1 MVIAEDKSK
10 WKMVTYGYDG
20 TNLVP
25 LKLNADGELV
35 VNLEASAINIGDVD
49 IASAPIIGSL
59 ADPAASVSADET
71 NLTLSS
77 LIALGKA
84 CKNLDIDAVA
94 HLATLAGAVSA
105 GKMSLGALIAGE
117 AHIGEVGGRSF
128 VVSGTVTRPA
138 DTPGVYH
145 SLDEINTTTNPAT
158 AGLIEFPLM
167 GRVNGGSGTI
177 LIALKRTNNV
187 AANSQIRLHLY
198 NSEPTA
204 VCGDH
209 TQFAKTWAN
218 KAKQIGIID
227 FPAPQIEG
235 TGSDMVESQVPFI
248 NLPFKCASVTVGKE
262 KSLFGRAEVRVA
274 GSGAPTSAQVI
285 EFVLRG
291 FQD

>member
-1 MVIAEDKSK
+1 MTKIITGAKVGTKAICAVTDAATGESLPIAGTDKLDNTCILQVS
-10 WKMVTYGYDG
+10 
-20 TNLVP
+20 
-25 LKLNADGELV
+25 
-35 VNLEASAINIGDVD
+35 
-49 IASAPIIGSL
+49 
-59 ADPAASVSADET
+59 DPAMGEVQATPTS
-71 NLTLSS
+71 NTL
-77 LIALGKA
+77 LARIK
-84 CKNLDIDAVA
+84 DAVT
-94 HLATLAGAVSA
+94 HLATIAGAISA
-105 GKMSLGALIAGE
+105 GKMLIGSLIAGE

-128 VVSGTVTRPA
+128 VVTGSVTRPA

-145 SLDEINTTTNPAT
+145 VLDEINTTTNPAT

-198 NSEPTA
+198 NSEPSA

-235 TGSDMVESQVPFI
+235 TGSDMVESQVPFV
-248 NLPFKCASVTVGKE
+248 NLPFKCASTTVGKE